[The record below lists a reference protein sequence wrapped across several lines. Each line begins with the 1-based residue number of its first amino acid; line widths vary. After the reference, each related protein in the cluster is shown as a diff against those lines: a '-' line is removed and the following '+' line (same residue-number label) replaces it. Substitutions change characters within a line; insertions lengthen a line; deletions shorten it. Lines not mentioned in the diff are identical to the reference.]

1 MNLALQIFVIALIVI
16 ISFKLITF
24 VSSAGKNVFAI
35 YSKMIS
41 PIKLLFMWEYG
52 LFRVVVRNLI
62 YLKND
67 IYPSLKSKNVVG
79 VIKPDTVN
87 AINKNSLLKSLFLI
101 SLQLIL
107 FKVGLSAT
115 SFQVLINNYTHMGL
129 IIVCGVGL
137 SIFAYYFLKH
147 NIHEEKDAFNYST
160 LGVVVEHV
168 AVKSLS
174 DIEVSGILSNLKFKS
189 SLEIASK
196 AKAGITSYPLLF
208 QYFVEL
214 NNSVNHKVM
223 KDKWFYKHVPSQL
236 LNWINKTKYSEKH
249 YLRAVIV
256 DLISYLNQNKHVRAS
271 VVEVGHG
278 GVSILEHSLNV
289 AECSLELFNHVVFFN
304 LKQLKDSAV
313 ILCLAHDIGKV
324 KCHTNGQN
332 NFNGHERLSYQM
344 IGLFESF
351 AMLGDYNPHI
361 KDTITT
367 AVRRQ
372 GELIVNDANEQL
384 VALNHIYKTSD
395 QKASEIEGQSL
406 TLEKVNEIYRTAFYI
421 LLTDKKSM
429 SKCATLVNGC
439 LFLDAHKF
447 VGELIKFTGQT
458 FTVENYANTKVF
470 KQIKQ
475 FMIDDGLF
483 FDKITDICSI
493 VMHDKTTG
501 KEIKRIQQCLILRMD
516 FILFNDNIK
525 LFDVEV
531 NAEVNNRLIAKLVF
545 QNNSIQF
552 VQSINKDVNIA
563 NMIAA
568 PETNTNV
575 LEEVQKEEVNH
586 LTGIVTTA
594 ENTQMAE
601 ETSKLDITVPTLTKN
616 IDSHTEQKPQNR
628 NKPIT
633 IRQRDVW
640 SLEEV
645 NNYFINELKNAG
657 IIINEIKWN
666 TQNQRYKADPTVG
679 VNATVTAH
687 IDGKIMIY
695 YSIYATIDFN
705 DSSTKISKQLTLPPP
720 KHWVD
725 ATIEYY
731 EKSIKWDQSVGNSN
745 IPYINALNLSFKI
758 SDVLCCGIYRDKLA
772 VKVKN
777 FQQNVSG
784 MIIYDNL
791 LDSKNALI
799 PDVHNHVMV
808 GTEENLRLFNQVFL
822 VDNLLDALVLY
833 NILKINVIMYFS
845 AERIIEK
852 ISELYPE
859 KDIIIFVNF
868 NNITKILQVA
878 DRLEVKLFCYN
889 VIDEK
894 SFEVFNQKI
903 ILPVLKNNRKI
914 PLVSELIGS
923 YNIEVAEKIYKQL
936 KIILA
941 YQNKFSFIE
950 SINNV
955 KSIYADYSTQIKK
968 VE

>member
-1 MNLALQIFVIALIVI
+1 
-16 ISFKLITF
+16 
-24 VSSAGKNVFAI
+24 
-35 YSKMIS
+35 
-41 PIKLLFMWEYG
+41 
-52 LFRVVVRNLI
+52 
-62 YLKND
+62 
-67 IYPSLKSKNVVG
+67 
-79 VIKPDTVN
+79 
-87 AINKNSLLKSLFLI
+87 KNSLLKSLLLI

-107 FKVGLSAT
+107 FKAGLSSK
-115 SFQVLINNYTHMGL
+115 SFQVLINNYTHVGL
-129 IIVCGVGL
+129 IIVCGVSF
-137 SIFAYYFLKH
+137 SIFTYYLFKH

-160 LGVVVEHV
+160 LGVVVEYI

-214 NNSVNHKVM
+214 NNSVNHEVI
-223 KDKWFYKHVPSQL
+223 KDKWFYKFAPSLL
-236 LNWINKTKYSEKH
+236 LNWINKIKYSEKH
-249 YLRAVIV
+249 YLREVIV

-289 AECSLELFNHVVFFN
+289 VECSLELFNHDVFVN

-313 ILCLAHDIGKV
+313 ILCLAHDIGKI
-324 KCHTNGQN
+324 KCHMNGQN

-351 AMLGDYNPHI
+351 AMLGDYNPHL

-372 GELIVNDANEQL
+372 GELIVNDINEQL

-475 FMIDDGLF
+475 FMVDDGLF

-525 LFDVEV
+525 LSDVEV
-531 NAEVNNRLIAKLVF
+531 NAEVNNRLIARLVF

-552 VQSINKDVNIA
+552 VQSINKGVVANTIA
-563 NMIAA
+563 VS
-568 PETNTNV
+568 ETNNNV
-575 LEEVQKEEVNH
+575 VEYVQKEEENH
-586 LTGIVTTA
+586 LIDMTTSL
-594 ENTQMAE
+594 ENTKKTDAV
-601 ETSKLDITVPTLTKN
+601 SKLDATVPILTKN
-616 IDSHTEQKPQNR
+616 TEPKIEQKPQNK
-628 NKPIT
+628 NKLIAT
-633 IRQRDVW
+633 RQRDVW
-640 SLEEV
+640 SLEDV
-645 NNYFINELKNAG
+645 NNYFLNELRNAG
-657 IIINEIKWN
+657 VIINEIKWN
-666 TQNQRYKADPTVG
+666 TQNQRYKVDPTVG

-695 YSIYATIDFN
+695 YSIYSTIDFN
-705 DSSTKISKQLTLPPP
+705 DSGSKISKQLTLPPP

-731 EKSIKWDQSVGNSN
+731 ENNIKWDQGVENSS
-745 IPYINALNLSFKI
+745 ISYIHALNLFFKI
-758 SDVLCCGIYRDKLA
+758 SDVLCCGVYKEKLA

-777 FQQNVSG
+777 FQQNLSG
-784 MIIYDNL
+784 VMIYNNG

-799 PDVHNHVMV
+799 PDVHNHIMV
-808 GTEENLRLFNQVFL
+808 GTEENLRILNQVFL
-822 VDNLLDALVLY
+822 VDNLADALVLY
-833 NILKINVIMYFS
+833 NILNINVIVYFS

-868 NNITKILQVA
+868 NNISKILQVA
-878 DRLEVKLFCYN
+878 ERLEVKLFCYN
-889 VIDEK
+889 VNNEK
-894 SFEVFNQKI
+894 LFDTFNQKI
-903 ILPVLKNNRKI
+903 ILPMLKNNQKI
-914 PLVSELIGS
+914 PLVSELISS
-923 YNIEVAEKIYKQL
+923 YNIEVIEKIYKQL
-936 KIILA
+936 KTILV
-941 YQNKFSFIE
+941 YQNNLSFIE
-950 SINNV
+950 SLNNV
-955 KSIYADYSTQIKK
+955 KNVYAEYSEKFEKI
-968 VE
+968 E